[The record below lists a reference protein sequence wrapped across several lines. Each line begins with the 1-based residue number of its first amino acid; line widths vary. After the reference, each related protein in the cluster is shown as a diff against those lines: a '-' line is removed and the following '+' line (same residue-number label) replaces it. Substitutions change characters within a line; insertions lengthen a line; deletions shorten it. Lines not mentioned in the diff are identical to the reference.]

1 MPDATAKPGKRVRVA
16 LPRGGG
22 RLMRKE
28 AAIRVLLDVAR
39 QMRFRLE
46 LQDGDTSSTA
56 DGVRIKPPL
65 NR

>member
-1 MPDATAKPGKRVRVA
+1 MPAATAKPGKRVRVS

-28 AAIRVLLDVAR
+28 AAVRVLLDVAR
-39 QMRFRLE
+39 QMRFRI
-46 LQDGDTSSTA
+46 QMDGGDASETG
-56 DGVRIKPPL
+56 DGVRLKPPA

>member
-1 MPDATAKPGKRVRVA
+1 MPAATAKPGMRLRVT

-28 AAIRVLLDVAR
+28 AAVRVLLDVAR
-39 QMRFRLE
+39 QLRFRINLE
-46 LQDGDTSSTA
+46 GGDAAETI
-56 DGVRIKPPL
+56 DGVRLKPPA

>member
-1 MPDATAKPGKRVRVA
+1 MPAATAKPGKRVRVA

-28 AAIRVLLDVAR
+28 SAIRVLLDVAR
-39 QMRFRLE
+39 QLRFRLE
-46 LQDGDTSSTA
+46 LQDGDAASTG
-56 DGVRIKPPL
+56 DGVRIKPNV

>member
-1 MPDATAKPGKRVRVA
+1 MPAATAKPGKRVRVA

-22 RLMRKE
+22 RLMQKE
-28 AAIRVLLDVAR
+28 SAVRVLLDVAR

-46 LQDGDTSSTA
+46 LQEGDTASTGE
-56 DGVRIKPPL
+56 GVRIKPPL

>member
-1 MPDATAKPGKRVRVA
+1 MRVA

-28 AAIRVLLDVAR
+28 SAIRVLLDVAR
-39 QMRFRLE
+39 QLRFRLE
-46 LQDGDTSSTA
+46 LQDGDTATTSE
-56 DGVRIKPPL
+56 GLRIKPPL